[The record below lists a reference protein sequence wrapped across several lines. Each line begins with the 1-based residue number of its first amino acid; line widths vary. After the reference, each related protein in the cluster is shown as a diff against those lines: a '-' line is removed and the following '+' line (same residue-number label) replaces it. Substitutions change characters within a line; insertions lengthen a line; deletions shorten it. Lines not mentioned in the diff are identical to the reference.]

1 MFHLNVSPPYLLSA
15 LLLALGLFTG
25 ATFASD
31 IGKTT
36 ALPIPRFV
44 SIKAAP
50 ANVRAGPGID
60 YPLKWTFVRRA
71 LPVEIVAEFGN
82 WRRIRDWEGKQG
94 WVFGPLL
101 SGIRTALVAPWSGAK
116 SVSLRSDTATD
127 APVVAIMQPTVLV
140 RIIRCD
146 GKWCKVKAG
155 TRQGYV
161 RQTKL
166 WGAYP
171 GEVL

>member
-1 MFHLNVSPPYLLSA
+1 MFSRIIISA
-15 LLLALGLFTG
+15 LVTALDLLTG

-36 ALPIPRFV
+36 GLAIPRFV
-44 SIKAAP
+44 SIEAAP
-50 ANVRAGPGID
+50 ANVRAGPGFD

-101 SGIRTALVAPWSGAK
+101 SGRRMALVAPWSGAK
-116 SVSLRSDTATD
+116 PVLLRADAARD
-127 APVVAIMQPTVLV
+127 APIVAVMQPTVLV
-140 RIIRCD
+140 RIILCD
-146 GKWCKVKAG
+146 GKWCKVKAE
-155 TRQGYV
+155 TRRGYV
-161 RQTKL
+161 RQTRL